1 MNAIVLAPEQNG
13 LTLILGGTRSGKSA
27 YAEKKIAACEKQLHP
42 HEPQGVLYVA
52 TAESRPDDPAMLDRI
67 RRHQERRPAHWET
80 LECPLH
86 LAERLSGKL
95 LDAQG
100 QPLPTAPGIIMI
112 DCVTLWVSNILF
124 SLPNPEDM
132 CAFEN
137 GIEAELTALTELAAR
152 SDCHWVLVSGETG
165 LGLVAPTALGRNYCD
180 GLGLAN
186 QLLASSAR
194 EVILVLAG
202 RALSLPAPIY

>member
-1 MNAIVLAPEQNG
+1 MNAITHALEQNA

-27 YAEKKIAACEKQLHP
+27 YAEKQVVA
-42 HEPQGVLYVA
+42 HERPSRGVLYVA

-86 LAERLSGKL
+86 LAERLSEKL

-100 QPLPTAPGIIMI
+100 QPLPASPGVVMI
-112 DCVTLWVSNILF
+112 DCVTLWISNILF

-132 CAFEN
+132 DTFEN
-137 GIEAELTALTELAAR
+137 AVEHELTALTELVAR
-152 SDCHWVLVSGETG
+152 STCHWVLVSGETG
-165 LGLVAPTALGRNYCD
+165 LGLVAPTTLGRNYCD

-186 QLLASSAR
+186 QLLASHAH
-194 EVILVLAG
+194 EVILVMAG
-202 RALSLPAPIY
+202 RALSLPAPAY